1 MRLFHWLG
9 KKEKKK
15 KGELWIIIKK
25 KHMDSSNSTF

>member
-25 KHMDSSNSTF
+25 KAHGQF